1 MAYKNLSD
9 MLYEKMY
16 AELDAYREQLKR
28 LSPNDILAKASEYVV
43 KQDIVMYVASAYMDD
58 HTATVLLKVEKPLEE
73 IYEAL
78 TPVEP
83 FRNQR
88 IEEAVHTAADRLE
101 IHIPD
106 RGDR

>member
-9 MLYEKMY
+9 ILYEKMY
-16 AELDAYREQLKR
+16 TELDVYREQLKR
-28 LSPNDILAKASEYVV
+28 LSPNDILAKASEYSV
-43 KQDIVMYVASAYMDD
+43 KQDIVMYVASAFMDD
-58 HTATVLLKVEKPLEE
+58 HTATVLLKAEKPLEE

-83 FRNQR
+83 FRNHR
-88 IEEAVHTAADRLE
+88 IEDAVYTVAERLE

>member
-1 MAYKNLSD
+1 MTAEDLNTR
-9 MLYEKMY
+9 LYEKMY

-28 LSPNDILAKASEYVV
+28 LSPNDILAKASEYAV
-43 KQDIVMYVASAYMDD
+43 KQDIVMYVASAYIDD
-58 HTATVLLKVEKPLEE
+58 HMVTVLLKAEKPLEE

>member
-28 LSPNDILAKASEYVV
+28 LSPNDILAKASEYAV
-43 KQDIVMYVASAYMDD
+43 KQDIVMHVASAFVDD
-58 HTATVLLKVEKPLEE
+58 HTATVLLKAEKPLEE

-88 IEEAVHTAADRLE
+88 IEEAVHTAADRLG